1 MSYTLRGRLE
11 TRLAAVLVALAVAVG
26 LAAAVGSW
34 WPLELAAVMAGVG
47 LAADAI
53 AYDRLLDYQ
62 PGWLALPLGAIELG
76 IVVGIAKLAGIMAP
90 LGTAVALFGIAWLA
104 AQVLGH
110 AVLPLARRSYSTD
123 GGELGRA
130 GPAAA
135 VAVLA
140 VFAGAAGT
148 AYAVQP
154 PTVHLSTGV
163 HQGPLVITRREVLV
177 GDPGAIVRG
186 GIVVKANGVT
196 IRNVAVVG
204 GENGITIDG
213 FRDTVLDGV
222 SVSGAK
228 LDGIHVRLG
237 GVMIKNCRIDML
249 GNELGQGIDISYNT
263 DMGMSMVEGC
273 TIVGGMEGITTHS
286 SMTDIVH
293 NEVSRTTKHAISVTE
308 MSMGM
313 VSRNS
318 VNGALGAAIY
328 CGDHSMCE
336 IEHNV
341 VSGTRADAASGD
353 ETRRGYAI
361 VTWWDSDATV
371 GSNTLVANPRGLGAF
386 ASARFI
392 QKH

>member
-1 MSYTLRGRLE
+1 MSYSLRGRLE
-11 TRLAAVLVALAVAVG
+11 TRLAAVLVTLVVAVG
-26 LAAAVGSW
+26 FAFAVDSW

-47 LAADAI
+47 LAADAV
-53 AYDRLLDYQ
+53 AYDRLFDYQ
-62 PGWLALPLGAIELG
+62 PAWLAVPIGAIELG
-76 IVVGIAKLAGIMAP
+76 IVIGVAKLAGIMAP
-90 LGTAVALFGIAWLA
+90 LGTALALFGIGWLV

-110 AVLPLARRSYSTD
+110 ALLPLWRMSYATD

-135 VAVLA
+135 VAVAA
-140 VFAGAAGT
+140 VFAGVAGT

-154 PTVHLSTGV
+154 PTVHLSAGV

-177 GDPGAIVRG
+177 GAPGAVVRG

-204 GENGITIDG
+204 GENGIAIDG
-213 FRDTVLDGV
+213 YRDTMLDGV
-222 SVSGAK
+222 SVTGAK

-249 GNELGQGIDISYNT
+249 GNAMGQGIDISYNT

-273 TIVGGMEGITTHS
+273 TIVGGMDGITTHS

-293 NEVSRTTKHAISVTE
+293 NQVSRTTSHAIAVTE
-308 MSMGM
+308 MSMGS
-313 VSRNS
+313 VARNN
-318 VNGALGAAIY
+318 VTDAVGAGIY

-341 VSGTRADAASGD
+341 VQGTRADTASGD
-353 ETRRGYAI
+353 ETKLGYAI

-371 GSNTLVANPRGLGAF
+371 HKNTLVANPRTLGAF

-392 QKH
+392 RKR

>member
-1 MSYTLRGRLE
+1 MTARGPDKWKL
-11 TRLAAVLVALAVAVG
+11 LAAVAALGLAFDQWTKFLAVERLTSAFARVG
-26 LAAAVGSW
+26 AHTLAERVEAFFRLRY
-34 WPLELAAVMAGVG
+34 LE
-47 LAADAI
+47 
-53 AYDRLLDYQ
+53 
-62 PGWLALPLGAIELG
+62 
-76 IVVGIAKLAGIMAP
+76 
-90 LGTAVALFGIAWLA
+90 
-104 AQVLGH
+104 
-110 AVLPLARRSYSTD
+110 PLATAPYYVFHPFWRMSYATD

-135 VAVLA
+135 VAVAA
-140 VFAGAAGT
+140 VFAGVAGT

-154 PTVHLSTGV
+154 PTVHLSAGV

-177 GDPGAIVRG
+177 GAPGAVVRG

-213 FRDTVLDGV
+213 YRDTMLDGV
-222 SVSGAK
+222 SVTGAE
-228 LDGIHVRLG
+228 LDGIHVRGG
-237 GVMIKNCRIDML
+237 GVMIRNCRIDML
-249 GNELGQGIDISYNT
+249 GNAMGQGIDISYNT

-273 TIVGGMEGITTHS
+273 TIVGGMDGITTHS

-293 NEVSRTTKHAISVTE
+293 NHVSRTTSHAIAVTE
-308 MSMGM
+308 MSMGS
-313 VSRNS
+313 VARNN
-318 VNGALGAAIY
+318 VTDAVGAGIY

-341 VSGTRADAASGD
+341 VQGTRADTASGD
-353 ETRRGYAI
+353 ETKLGYAI

-371 GSNTLVANPRGLGAF
+371 HKNTLVANPRTLGAF

-392 QKH
+392 RKR